1 MTKRIRK
8 ITIVT
13 LLIGMLSSFAAGCSN
28 DATVNE
34 NTSTT
39 KEAVTTAVPET
50 TTEEVTTEE
59 PTTTKEVS
67 PEEYDYK
74 GKMFIAY
81 MCVKDYFDG
90 LVVNPGDVI
99 YLNDIWSG
107 ETEYDDIVRGE
118 TAMCLHINFGDDD
131 ALDKF
136 NDLYMSA
143 AGPYVPYSDNYSIEY
158 KGKKIQFVY
167 IGWDGDTFANFD
179 IIPIE

>member
-8 ITIVT
+8 ITTVT

-28 DATVNE
+28 DVTVNE

-39 KEAVTTAVPET
+39 KETVTTTVPET

-59 PTTTKEVS
+59 PTTTNEVS
-67 PEEYDYK
+67 LEDYDYK
-74 GKMFIAY
+74 GKMFLAY
-81 MCVKDYFDG
+81 VCVKDYFDG

-158 KGKKIQFVY
+158 KGEKIQFVY
-167 IGWDGDTFANFD
+167 VGVGETSVYFD

>member
-8 ITIVT
+8 ITTVT

-28 DATVNE
+28 DVTVNE

-59 PTTTKEVS
+59 PTTTNEVS
-67 PEEYDYK
+67 LEDYDYK
-74 GKMFIAY
+74 GKMFLAY
-81 MCVKDYFDG
+81 VCVKDYFDG

-118 TAMCLHINFGDDD
+118 TAMCLHIKLNTDKD
-131 ALDKF
+131 ASDRF
-136 NDLYMSA
+136 NKLYMSA
-143 AGPYVPYSDNYSIEY
+143 AGPYVPYTDNYSIEY
-158 KGKKIQFVY
+158 NGEKIQFVY
-167 IGWDGDTFANFD
+167 VGVGETSVYFD